1 MNRVRTARLTAAL
14 TVFVCTAAHAQSVSN
29 PKASYIDISQRH
41 EQLAQNKDPR
51 TAHAITALQSCIKLP
66 VAPAPTGRIVI
77 PQRYFSGGHGP
88 VNPEE
93 EKVTVFYHR
102 FEERVTAG
110 MNQWL
115 VTANPAEAQCAQ
127 QQIDLWAQ
135 AGTLLDYDP
144 KQSQQAWFQI
154 EWTISAAAISES
166 VLLSEPS
173 LDTAPYKDMVK
184 RDIQWMNKVAHRT
197 VDFDKAGTQT
207 NNHHYWR
214 GLAATAVGVIS
225 SDNDLFTWGI
235 GVYKQAIDEID
246 SRGAF
251 PQEMARHER
260 AIHYQSFALQPL
272 IPLAEF
278 AERQHVP
285 LYQYRSPTGRTVID
299 AVNFFG
305 AALADPAIIKAYT
318 PDAQLLKGEGPDFFA
333 FAEFYSHHVP
343 PRRSPPPSSK
353 VSRSPPSRPASAA
366 APPSSPAT
374 HQPPQRI
381 NKPSPPHTF
390 DPRNPRLRWHV

>member
-1 MNRVRTARLTAAL
+1 MSANATPNWPTTKTRAPRRL
-14 TVFVCTAAHAQSVSN
+14 SPPS
-29 PKASYIDISQRH
+29 
-41 EQLAQNKDPR
+41 
-51 TAHAITALQSCIKLP
+51 
-66 VAPAPTGRIVI
+66 APASGSPLHLRQPAAII
-77 PQRYFSGGHGP
+77 PSRYLSGGHGP
-88 VNPEE
+88 INPEE
-93 EKVTVFYHR
+93 EKVTVFYHH

-115 VTANPAEAQCAQ
+115 ITASPAEAQCAQ

-135 AGTLLDYDP
+135 ASTLLDYDP
-144 KQSQQAWFQI
+144 KESQQAWFQI

-166 VLLSEPS
+166 VLLNEPS

-214 GLAATAVGVIS
+214 GLAATAVSVIS
-225 SDNDLFTWGI
+225 SDNQLFSWGV

-246 SRGAF
+246 ARGAF

-285 LYQYRSPTGRTVID
+285 LYQYRSPTGHTIFD

-305 AALADPAIIKAYT
+305 AAMADPAIIKAYT
-318 PDAQLLKGEGPDFFA
+318 PDEQLLAGEGPDFFS
-333 FAEFYSHHVP
+333 FAEFYSHHVDP
-343 PRRSPPPSSK
+343 AK
-353 VSRSPPSRPASAA
+353 IPASILKGLEK
-366 APPSSPAT
+366 AT
-374 HQPPQRI
+374 FSTRI
-381 NKPSPPHTF
+381 GGSTTVIAGYALARH
-390 DPRNPRLRWHV
+390 